1 MYAILGDFKFKDYKG
16 FQEFRIKDELA
27 LSEHAVIEGKPRLQA
42 TGDKLREITLKF
54 VLHSTFSDPE
64 SDIEILNGY
73 RRRAEIVPF
82 LSGGGV
88 SYGNFVIQSV
98 ETAAV
103 QTDKKGGIINVEI
116 EIVLLEAVTPD
127 SEQKQTD
134 KLAVKIPGIVIK
146 GLLPR
151 PSDAQLIAVNLK
163 VINEHGS
170 AILKELSFA
179 QKVASAADRAFRTS
193 KKRIDN
199 IRTAL
204 VNIEKAGSQ
213 TQKIVASYNNMKG
226 QAAQVSGATESLA
239 LFVNGGDLNS
249 SVSASAQLRNSINKL
264 NIDAAPVN
272 NLVSVRRDTE
282 SPLAG
287 GSDTFDFGLDGGFA

>member
-1 MYAILGDFKFKDYKG
+1 MYAILGDFKFKDFKG
-16 FQEFRIKDELA
+16 FQEFRLKDETS
-27 LSEHAVIEGKPRLQA
+27 LSEHAVIDGKPRLQA

-54 VLHSTFSDPE
+54 TLHSTFSDPE
-64 SDIEILNGY
+64 SDIGILQGY
-73 RRRAEIVPF
+73 RRRAEIIPF

-98 ETAAV
+98 ETGFN
-103 QTDKKGGIINVEI
+103 QTNKSGGIISVDVEL
-116 EIVLLEAVTPD
+116 VLLESVTPD
-127 SEQKQTD
+127 SDKKQLD

-146 GLLPR
+146 GLQPK
-151 PSDAQLIAVNLK
+151 PTDAQLVSVNLR
-163 VINEHGS
+163 VINTQGS
-170 AILKELSFA
+170 AILKDLSFA

-193 KKRIDN
+193 KKRIDS

-226 QAAQVSGATESLA
+226 QAAQVSNATESLA
-239 LFVNGGDLNS
+239 LFVNAGDLNS
-249 SVSASAQLRNSINKL
+249 SVNSSAQLRNSINKL

-272 NLVSVRRDTE
+272 NLVSIRRDTE

-287 GSDTFDFGLDGGFA
+287 GSDTFDFPLDGGFA